1 MKDYK
6 DLTITS
12 KNQITIPVSFV
23 KKLNLSNGRS
33 LQAYLQ
39 GDSIILKSNNNLKSD
54 MQKFWPKRQTNVS
67 LNDEQLK
74 LATKQAVVKN
84 NK

>member
-33 LQAYLQ
+33 LRAYLQ
-39 GDSIILKSNNNLKSD
+39 GDSIILKSNNNFKSD
-54 MQKFWPKRQTNVS
+54 MQKFWSKRQTNVS

-84 NK
+84 NI